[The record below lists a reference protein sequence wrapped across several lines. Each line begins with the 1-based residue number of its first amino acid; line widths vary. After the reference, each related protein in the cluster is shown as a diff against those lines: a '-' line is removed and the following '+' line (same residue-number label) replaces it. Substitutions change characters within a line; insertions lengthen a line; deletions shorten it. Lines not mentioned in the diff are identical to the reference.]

1 VRRRAQVRSPGVE
14 YHEGVTT
21 AANDALKETA
31 PMEQP
36 PMNRS
41 EKFAV
46 GLFSLITA
54 LIVLPGLVLTVVA
67 VLNTGTIYLPYR
79 FSF

>member
-1 VRRRAQVRSPGVE
+1 MKSEP
-14 YHEGVTT
+14 
-21 AANDALKETA
+21 LK
-31 PMEQP
+31 
-36 PMNRS
+36 RS
-41 EKFAV
+41 EKFAI

-67 VLNTGTIYLPYR
+67 VLNTGTIYLPYK